1 MKKSYLIFGSTS
13 GLGLDF
19 TKKILIKKKDYIY
32 CCGRKFEHLDSFVK
46 KNKLENFYKKINIDF
61 VKRDQFF
68 KLNII
73 NKIDFI
79 VNYAGLVK
87 NNLIKFYDNKLFY
100 QLIMINLF
108 SPINYI
114 NFLYKKNKIN
124 NNAAIVL
131 LSSILGNKKVRIGSL
146 GYAVGKSGLDAAI
159 KVMALEMAEKNIR
172 VNAISPGMVSTNFI
186 EQIKEISLNDIKKDM
201 KNYPLGNIYAKISE
215 VNNLVNFLL
224 SKKSSFITGQNIII
238 DGGLCLK

>member
-1 MKKSYLIFGSTS
+1 
-13 GLGLDF
+13 
-19 TKKILIKKKDYIY
+19 
-32 CCGRKFEHLDSFVK
+32 
-46 KNKLENFYKKINIDF
+46 
-61 VKRDQFF
+61 
-68 KLNII
+68 
-73 NKIDFI
+73 
-79 VNYAGLVK
+79 
-87 NNLIKFYDNKLFY
+87 
-100 QLIMINLF
+100 MINLF

-146 GYAVGKSGLDAAI
+146 GYAVGKSGIDAAV
-159 KVMALEMAEKNIR
+159 KVMALEMAERNIR

-201 KNYPLGNIYAKISE
+201 KNYPLGNRYAKISE
-215 VNNLVNFLL
+215 VNSLVNFLL